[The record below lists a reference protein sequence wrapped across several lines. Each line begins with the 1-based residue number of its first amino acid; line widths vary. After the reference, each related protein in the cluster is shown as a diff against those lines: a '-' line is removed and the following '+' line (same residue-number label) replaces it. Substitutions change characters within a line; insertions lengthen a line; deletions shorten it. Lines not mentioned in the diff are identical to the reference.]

1 MDDLQY
7 RRMNLF
13 RKIIVFTVIVLLI
26 LWFIFF
32 MRLGI
37 RVNDDVI
44 DTNYDKNVNLMEKA
58 ARKYFTKDVI
68 EEDNIISLKKMYE
81 LKLLGELKT
90 SYGEKCIDIASFAK
104 IKNVDDRYQLDIVL
118 VCGNS
123 NKKKSIYYDI
133 S

>member
-1 MDDLQY
+1 MIVRQTEITS
-7 RRMNLF
+7 
-13 RKIIVFTVIVLLI
+13 IIMLLI

-68 EEDNIISLKKMYE
+68 EKDNMISLKKMYE
-81 LKLLGELKT
+81 LKLIGELKT

-118 VCGNS
+118 VCGNN